1 MAKEQELPTFE
12 YALSYLIDNEVDIS
26 IFDNR
31 YNNDETGAPAYD
43 PASLLKIIF
52 LKYFFSHF

>member
-31 YNNDETGAPAYD
+31 YNNDETGATAYD
-43 PASLLKIIF
+43 PASILKIIF